1 MYSKVV
7 RFLEQPVFLGLRN
20 QVILILALIAVLAF
34 TWAVRVESREVVTT
48 ADGAHWR
55 DQEFLKLWVSRE
67 GEVTGAKAESNRL
80 VFERT
85 SADGAWKRLTVGV
98 ARAGQSAA
106 GAVWAAGKTADQ
118 VAWADADRIY
128 FANLDYTR
136 QSVQAEAS
144 IAQPNV
150 RALNLLNADTV
161 QVVLDGGRVRVWSPA
176 RRELRDEPRISF
188 EALEQVAGN
197 GEYLGGASSRKM
209 TLYRTVDGVPRVID
223 QSEAPQGPF
232 RLVMPG
238 AGQIAAVWQ
247 GGILARGKKTNTPG
261 PVRMAAIAPDNAFV
275 AAGGFPGIQHC
286 TPQECRVVVPVDGVT
301 AIASNEKF
309 LAYSGPQ
316 GTGVRPFAL
325 QTVYSRGG
333 RISLWIGAL
342 ATALC
347 CLLAAFVM
355 IVRMF
360 AMVVE
365 QGRERIDN
373 LPQKFQIPDG
383 LLDAFREG
391 RVVLWA
397 GSGLS
402 AQAGLPTRSAFIR
415 YLIEGAETERWI
427 DAAGMNTLLANA
439 DRGRG
444 EDCIAAIAELLGGQ
458 ANVELQ
464 SFFRMMYR
472 RITLMTP
479 AFVSLR
485 KLPFSAAL
493 TTNYD
498 TTLDR
503 MGPRWEAGVIPMP
516 YNPLSAIKSQQFF
529 VWKLYGDVQ
538 TSTPLVLSRF
548 ELVDTL
554 ERISVVPEIVD
565 RICKTRVMF
574 FVGASLPGLIEDL
587 RILGFRPSPGTKH
600 YAFAGAKGSAW
611 KRESE
616 VLLREFG
623 VQVTAVSESAVGQ
636 ALPEFLESLVERL
649 SQMPAPVRRAAPEA
663 PPDRNQQQPPRVQ
676 AAG

>member
-7 RFLEQPVFLGLRN
+7 RFLERPVALGLRN
-20 QVILILALIAVLAF
+20 QFIFVLALIAVLAF

-48 ADGAHWR
+48 ADGSHWR
-55 DQEFLKLWVSRE
+55 DYEFLRLWVSRE
-67 GEVTGAKAESNRL
+67 GEVTGAKAESDRL

-85 SADGAWKRLTVGV
+85 STDGAWRQVSVGI
-98 ARAGQSAA
+98 ARAGA
-106 GAVWAAGKTADQ
+106 GAAIWAAGKTADH
-118 VAWADADRIY
+118 VAWADANRVY

-136 QSVQAEAS
+136 SSVEAQAS

-150 RALNLLNADTV
+150 QALNLPDADTV
-161 QVVLDGGRVRVWSPA
+161 QIVLTNGRVRVWSIA
-176 RRELRDEPRISF
+176 SREIRDEPRISF
-188 EALEQVAGN
+188 EALEQVTGN
-197 GEYLGGASSRKM
+197 GEYLAGASSRKM

-238 AGQIAAVWQ
+238 TGQIAGVWQ

-261 PVRMAAIAPDNAFV
+261 PVWTAAIAPDNAFV
-275 AAGGFPGIQHC
+275 AAGDFPGIQHC

-301 AIASNEKF
+301 TIASNERF

-316 GTGVRPFAL
+316 GTGVRAFTL
-325 QTVYSRGG
+325 ETIYSRGG
-333 RISLWIGAL
+333 RISLWVAGI

-347 CLLAAFVM
+347 CLLAAIGM
-355 IVRMF
+355 LLRMF
-360 AMVVE
+360 ALFVE
-365 QGRERIDN
+365 RERQRMDN
-373 LPQKFQIPDG
+373 LPQEFQVPDG
-383 LLDAFREG
+383 LLEAFRDG
-391 RVVLWA
+391 RVMLWA

-427 DAAGMNTLLANA
+427 DTAGMDTLLANA
-439 DRGRG
+439 EKGRG
-444 EDCIAAIAELLGGQ
+444 EDCIAAIAERLGGQ

-479 AFVSLR
+479 AFEALR
-485 KLPFSAAL
+485 KLPFSGAL

-548 ELVDTL
+548 ELADTL
-554 ERISVVPEIVD
+554 DRISVLPEIVD
-565 RICKTRVMF
+565 RICRTRVVF
-574 FVGASLPGLIEDL
+574 FLGASLPGLIEDL

-600 YAFAGAKGSAW
+600 YAFAAAHGSAW

-623 VQVTAVSESAVGQ
+623 VQATMVSDSVVDK
-636 ALPEFLESLVERL
+636 ALPEFLQMLVAKL
-649 SQMPAPVRRAAPEA
+649 SQMPAPVRQAAPEA
-663 PPDRNQQQPPRVQ
+663 QADRNQQQPPRVQ